1 MSTISASTT
10 STTAFKVT
18 ADTTGV
24 LTLQTGVT
32 PTTALT
38 VGSDQSVTFAQA
50 ANLPNTFGFKNRII
64 NGAMVI
70 DQRNAGAAISTHGA
84 FVVDRFGTASTNGSA
99 SGITVQQS
107 TTVPLSSG
115 FTNSI
120 VYTVGTGG
128 AVGASG
134 SYGIQQ
140 RIEGYNFSDML
151 CGTASAKQFTLS
163 FWVRSSLTG
172 TFGVSFRN
180 SAKDR
185 TYIASYTI
193 NSANT
198 WEYKTITITG
208 DTSGTWLTN
217 NGIGLDLFFDLGA
230 GTASST
236 TANSWQAGNYIGL
249 TGGVKL
255 VETTG
260 ATFYITGV
268 QLEKGSTATSFDYRP
283 YGTELQLCYRYYYFL
298 GGETA
303 YQNIN
308 TCVWYGAG
316 DAVGQFSYPVA
327 MRANPTMAKS
337 GTWATLGGG
346 GAVAQTLSNDQITT
360 KNVQLGF
367 TGGSGGTSGQAT
379 TLRASNDTGLRLTFS
394 AEL

>member
-1 MSTISASTT
+1 M
-10 STTAFKVT
+10 
-18 ADTTGV
+18 
-24 LTLQTGVT
+24 
-32 PTTALT
+32 ALT
-38 VGSDQSVTFAQA
+38 QVDQGLLSSTAQY
-50 ANLPNTFGFKNRII
+50 TGFKNRII

-70 DQRNAGAAISTHGA
+70 DQRNAGAAISTHGL
-84 FVVDRFGTASTNGSA
+84 FVIDRFATALTGGSA

-283 YGTELQLCYRYYYFL
+283 HTTEFQLCSRYFQIY
-298 GGETA
+298 GGQA
-303 YQNIN
+303 SAPNFQGYGSGDMN
-308 TCVWYGAG
+308 TVYPLPVEMRITP
-316 DAVGQFSYPVA
+316 VG
-327 MRANPTMAKS
+327 TTS
-337 GTWATLGGG
+337 GTWIKSNCGDPIFCHAGTTAITVRVVVTSLGKFE
-346 GAVAQTLSNDQITT
+346 LYPS
-360 KNVQLGF
+360 
-367 TGGSGGTSGQAT
+367 GTSGKI
-379 TLRASNDTGLRLTFS
+379 TLSS
-394 AEL
+394 EL